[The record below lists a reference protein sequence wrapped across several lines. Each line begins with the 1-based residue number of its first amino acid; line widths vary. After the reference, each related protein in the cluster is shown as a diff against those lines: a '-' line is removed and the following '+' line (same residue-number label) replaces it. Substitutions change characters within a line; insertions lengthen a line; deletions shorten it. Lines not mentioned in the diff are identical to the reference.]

1 MGKGPKTHSGAS
13 KRIKLTKG
21 GKKGAKL
28 LFSHAGKG
36 HLRRTTTASN
46 RRNQGIPVVAKGG
59 NLKNIKRLL
68 GV

>member
-1 MGKGPKTHSGAS
+1 MGKGPKTHSGTS

-21 GKKGAKL
+21 GKKGAKA
-28 LFSHAGKG
+28 LFIHAGKG
-36 HLRRTTTASN
+36 HLSRKSTASN
-46 RRNQGIPVVAKGG
+46 RRNQNIPVVATGK